1 MDDALAVAVLCIACG
16 GVAAQWAAWRFKLP
30 AIVLLFAVGLVVGP
44 GLQLLHPSAQ
54 FGAALRPLIG
64 LAVAIIVFEGG
75 LALDLRELRAAGEGV
90 LRLTAVALPLNLV
103 LGTVAAHWIGG
114 MGWGPATLFG
124 AITVVTG
131 PTVVLPLLRHTR
143 LERRAGTFLKW
154 EAILNDPIGAILAAG
169 VLEVLVS
176 GSRHGTHAS
185 ALVSTLAPEVLGGAA
200 LAVGLGLGLAWLVRL
215 AFDRDQVPEML
226 KTPVLLAL
234 AMATYATCNLVIDGA
249 GLLSATVF
257 GVGLANMRLAGLAEL
272 RRFKLALVV
281 LLVSA
286 LFVTLTADLDRHTL
300 SQLSWPVMALTAVML
315 VVVRPASILL
325 ATWRSDL
332 SWQERALPAWIA
344 PRGIVAAAIA
354 GVSGLQLGQAGYP
367 GAALVMPS
375 VFTLIAATM
384 VLHGFSLGPLARRLK
399 LALGSAPGLAI
410 VGASGWSTD
419 LAAVLHGLGVPV
431 LLIDTFPGALD
442 PARRLGLPT
451 LQAELVSDQGEEE
464 LGGRAVDYLLAATPD
479 DIYNGLVCT
488 RIMPELG
495 RRRVFQVAPPGRH
508 VDERR
513 GVSRDLRGQV
523 LGTQGLDFATCEAR
537 HAAGWRFGAV
547 EASVLGAGQVG
558 LVIVRADGGLH
569 LVSGEGAT
577 AAAPQEGDHVVVFE
591 RPAEPAGEGA
601 ADARLASS
609 RPVPRSGPAGAPVGA
624 GQAVPE
630 EAVGTA

>member
-1 MDDALAVAVLCIACG
+1 MDKGLAVAVLCIACG

-30 AIVLLFAVGLVVGP
+30 AIVLLFAVGLAVGP

-54 FGAALRPLIG
+54 FGPALQPLIG
-64 LAVAIIVFEGG
+64 LAVAIVVFEGG

-90 LRLTAVALPLNLV
+90 LRLTAVALPLNFT
-103 LGTVAAHWIGG
+103 LGTAAAHWIGG

-176 GSRHGTHAS
+176 GSRHGMHAS
-185 ALVSTLAPEVLGGAA
+185 TLVSTVAPEVLGGAA
-200 LAVGLGLGLAWLVRL
+200 LAVGVGLGLAWLVRF

-226 KTPVLLAL
+226 KTPMLLSM
-234 AMATYATCNLVIDGA
+234 AMAAYAACNLVIDGA

-257 GVGLANMRLAGLAEL
+257 GVGLANLRLAGLSEL

-300 SQLSWPVMALTAVML
+300 AQLSWPVLALTAAML

-325 ATWRSDL
+325 ATWRSGL
-332 SWQERALPAWIA
+332 SWPERVLPAWIA
-344 PRGIVAAAIA
+344 PRGIVAAAVA

-367 GAALVMPS
+367 GAALVMPA

-384 VLHGFSLGPLARRLK
+384 VLHGFTLGPLARRLR
-399 LALGSAPGLAI
+399 LALSDAPGLAI

-419 LAAVLHGLGVPV
+419 LAGVLHGLGVPV

-442 PARRLGLPT
+442 PARALGLPS
-451 LQAELVSDQGEEE
+451 LQAELVSDHGEEE
-464 LGGRAVDYLLAATPD
+464 LSGRAVDYLLAATPD

-488 RIMPELG
+488 RVMPELG
-495 RRRVFQVAPPGRH
+495 RRRVYQLAPPGRR

-523 LGTQGLDFATCEAR
+523 LGTHAIDFATCEAR
-537 HAAGWRFGAV
+537 HAAGWRFRVVDA
-547 EASVLGAGQVG
+547 ATVG
-558 LVIVRADGGLH
+558 EGDSALVIVHANGGIL
-569 LVSGEGAT
+569 LVSAEGPAG
-577 AAAPQEGDHVVVFE
+577 AAPQEGDRVVVFE
-591 RPAEPAGEGA
+591 PPGKPTDDGA
-601 ADARLASS
+601 LEASDI
-609 RPVPRSGPAGAPVGA
+609 R
-624 GQAVPE
+624 AV
-630 EAVGTA
+630 AT